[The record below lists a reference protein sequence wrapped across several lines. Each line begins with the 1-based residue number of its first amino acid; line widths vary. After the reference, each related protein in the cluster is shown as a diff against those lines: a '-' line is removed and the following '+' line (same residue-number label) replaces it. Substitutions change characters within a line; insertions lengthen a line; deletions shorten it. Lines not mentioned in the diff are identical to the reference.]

1 MWDQRVYV
9 FGGQGYRSMTHIW
22 SMEHRPTH
30 SQSEFSNA
38 LIKSWMEGWHHI
50 CTRVSYEAMGNAS
63 VESP

>member
-1 MWDQRVYV
+1 
-9 FGGQGYRSMTHIW
+9 MTHIW